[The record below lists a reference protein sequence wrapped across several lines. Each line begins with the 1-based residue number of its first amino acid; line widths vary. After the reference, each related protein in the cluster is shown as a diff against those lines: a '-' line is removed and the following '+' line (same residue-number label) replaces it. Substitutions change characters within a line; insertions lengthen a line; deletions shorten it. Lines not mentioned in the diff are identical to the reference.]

1 MSSVPER
8 IKIVRKANK
17 LSQEKFGSQL
27 GVSRDVIT
35 SYEVG
40 RVEPKESFLLLV
52 CKQFEINYDWLLYG
66 DGEMKM
72 ESDDS
77 IITAIKGRYAIDDLD
92 EKLIREYLEL
102 TPDQRTAIKD
112 YFKKVFG

>member
-40 RVEPKESFLLLV
+40 RVEPKESFY
-52 CKQFEINYDWLLYG
+52 FLYAN
-66 DGEMKM
+66 
-72 ESDDS
+72 S
-77 IITAIKGRYAIDDLD
+77 L
-92 EKLIREYLEL
+92 KLIMIGCCMV
-102 TPDQRTAIKD
+102 TVK
-112 YFKKVFG
+112 